1 MRLDKESLIVAYH
14 FMSVKSFTYLFLLF
28 VLIGASNED
37 ARKANEAYENA
48 EYELAEELYRTAME
62 ADPENAD
69 IYFNLG
75 NTLAKQGK
83 VEDAIQMYLEYS
95 SMVETPEEKARAEYN
110 IGTVLSESQQWKPAL
125 QHLRNAL
132 KYAPTDSDTKHNFE
146 RALAESQQ
154 EEEEQQQQQDQN
166 QEQEPPS
173 DYAKAMKKRAEELV
187 RQQLYGEAFQL
198 MQQALQVDQ
207 TVQNFNQ
214 FIQRIGAVSE
224 IDS

>member
-1 MRLDKESLIVAYH
+1 MRL
-14 FMSVKSFTYLFLLF
+14 KSITYLFLLF
-28 VLIGASNED
+28 VLIGASNDD

-48 EYELAEELYRTAME
+48 EYELAEELYRAAMDAE
-62 ADPENAD
+62 PDNAN
-69 IYFNLG
+69 IVFNLG
-75 NTLAKQGK
+75 NALAKQGK
-83 VEDAIQMYLEYS
+83 VEDAIQMYLQYS
-95 SMVETPEEKARAEYN
+95 SMVESAEELAQAEYN
-110 IGTVLSESQQWKPAL
+110 IGTLLSENQQWKPAV

-132 KYAPTDSDTKHNFE
+132 KYNPGDADTKHNFE
-146 RALAESQQ
+146 RALAESQN

-187 RQQLYGEAFQL
+187 RQQQYGEAFQL

-207 TVQNFNQ
+207 TVQNYNQ